1 MIENQMHDG
10 SIFLAVMMCKTWII
24 LSAIFF
30 FPFWGFA
37 QCFEQDRLLWNG
49 EYRRLYTG
57 VLRSRSDFETLNLKL
72 NAKRSAAGRLL
83 NCWKEDLEIVKG
95 ELYVNNVFY
104 DSLKNDIKADLK
116 DLFGAEYANG
126 RVKATWFSDSLVL
139 KEGKE
144 LIEAEFTEAIY
155 ERDIILTFNKGQLV
169 KQRVGDNTKAYRS
182 VYAHNFTS
190 LLNFIYTRVNWKI
203 IPFLKDKDFRVIVSM
218 TSGEHKKPEDIRIE
232 RKVDLEILNIEA
244 LRIVKLLP
252 EWDIFYHDGR
262 LLRLGYHFGITFNEE
277 LRREYDK

>member
-1 MIENQMHDG
+1 MIENQTLDG

-139 KEGKE
+139 NEGKE
-144 LIEAEFTEAIY
+144 LLYAEHTGIIY
-155 ERDIILTFNKGQLV
+155 ERNIILTFSNGKLI
-169 KQRVGDNTKAYRS
+169 KQRIGDNTKSHLS
-182 VYAHNFTS
+182 VYSSNADS
-190 LLNFIYTRVNWKI
+190 LSAFIYARINCKI
-203 IPFLKDKDFRVIVSM
+203 IPFLKDKNYRVILGL
-218 TSGEHKKPEDIRIE
+218 TSGKVEMPEDIKIL
-232 RKVDLEILNIEA
+232 RKVDLEILNTEA
-244 LRIVKLLP
+244 LRIMKLLP
-252 EWDIFYHDGR
+252 DWNVYYYCGR
-262 LLRLGYHFGITFNEE
+262 PAPQAWAFPITFNEE
-277 LRREYDK
+277 VRREYDK